1 MILPTVVILFIKFEK
16 VKLQSEKHNLLRKVQ
31 FIQKIGMFPVFLP
44 LSGKLLVNYN
54 YGLAKVQYSVIN
66 FQTISRLYTYNI

>member
-1 MILPTVVILFIKFEK
+1 MILLTVVILFIKFEK

-31 FIQKIGMFPVFLP
+31 FIQKIGMFPVLP